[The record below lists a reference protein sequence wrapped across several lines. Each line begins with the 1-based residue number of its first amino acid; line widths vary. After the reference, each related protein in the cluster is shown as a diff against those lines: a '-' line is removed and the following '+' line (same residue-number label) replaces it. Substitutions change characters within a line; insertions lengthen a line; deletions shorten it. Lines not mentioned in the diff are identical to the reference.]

1 MEIRDLRKVI
11 GQFKLEHR
19 TIEVLCLG
27 DRESATV
34 WLRRTWPEPVLEL
47 GYATELDKPIQRL
60 HLYRAEWNRNLRN
73 LVKDEA
79 REIWVASQRERGS
92 A

>member
-19 TIEVLCLG
+19 TIEVLSLG

-34 WLRRTWPEPVLEL
+34 WLRRAWPEPVLEL
-47 GYATELDKPIQRL
+47 GFVTELDKPIPRL
-60 HLYRAEWNRNLRN
+60 HLFHAVWERDLRQQAR
-73 LVKDEA
+73 DAA
-79 REIWVASQRERGS
+79 REAWELDQQHRERP
-92 A
+92 

>member
-1 MEIRDLRKVI
+1 MNIRDLRKVV
-11 GQFKLEHR
+11 GQFRLEHR

-34 WLRRTWPEPVLEL
+34 WLRRIWPDPILEL
-47 GYATELDKPIQRL
+47 GFVTELDTDVPRL
-60 HLYRAEWNRNLRN
+60 HLYRAEWDQNLREAA
-73 LVKDEA
+73 KREA
-79 REIWVASQRERGS
+79 REIWDLDQERRR